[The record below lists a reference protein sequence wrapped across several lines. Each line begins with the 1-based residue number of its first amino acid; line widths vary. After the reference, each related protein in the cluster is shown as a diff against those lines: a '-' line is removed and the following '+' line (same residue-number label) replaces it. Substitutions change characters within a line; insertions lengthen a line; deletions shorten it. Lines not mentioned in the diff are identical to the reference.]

1 MSESFNQ
8 TGIDRSVGVLL
19 IGLAVAAFMLLTVLG
34 MNTLRRS
41 AEESTSEL
49 GPADPPATQVVDFAS
64 GT

>member
-34 MNTLRRS
+34 MNTLRKS
-41 AEESTSEL
+41 AEDSATEP
-49 GPADPPATQVVDFAS
+49 GPADAPAAQVVDFAS